1 MNPGSDDDVS
11 RTLQEKSTL
20 FLITSDAM
28 NVAANEFLQLSRNTH
43 RHWEKL
49 INVERQQRRRLEET
63 VEALGKHNVQWAYQY
78 VDHKIAYRKF
88 DQ

>member
-1 MNPGSDDDVS
+1 MQRVINDLGLVHSLCDINMIFFSDDDVS
-11 RTLQEKSTL
+11 RALQEKSTL

-49 INVERQQRRRLEET
+49 INVEPRL
-63 VEALGKHNVQWAYQY
+63 N
-78 VDHKIAYRKF
+78 
-88 DQ
+88 

>member
-1 MNPGSDDDVS
+1 
-11 RTLQEKSTL
+11 
-20 FLITSDAM
+20 M

-63 VEALGKHNVQWAYQY
+63 VEALGEYILNGHNIYCLTC
-78 VDHKIAYRKF
+78 KKLF
-88 DQ
+88 DLLWLLFWLRLVYGDDIFLYSIDLKYHTF